1 MACFLFKTHNVGDYA
16 SNLDFDNSISWDQG
30 HSDLKAEDVVFIY
43 WIDEKRFI
51 CAAIVD
57 SAYFN
62 DKDDNRCYLTKLWNI
77 KQSDSDA
84 ILNNKSDF
92 KSLVAQSDKIKIA
105 DNNLIDVLL
114 ETYKNNDVNL
124 KRVLNV

>member
-1 MACFLFKTHNVGDYA
+1 MACFLFKTHNVCDYA

-43 WIDEKRFI
+43 WIDEKRFV

-62 DKDDNRCYLTKLWNI
+62 NKDDNRCYLTKLWDI
-77 KQSDSDA
+77 KESDSDA
-84 ILNNKSDF
+84 ILKNKSDF
-92 KSLVAQSDKIKIA
+92 KSLVAQSDKIKIT

>member
-1 MACFLFKTHNVGDYA
+1 M
-16 SNLDFDNSISWDQG
+16 
-30 HSDLKAEDVVFIY
+30 
-43 WIDEKRFI
+43 
-51 CAAIVD
+51 
-57 SAYFN
+57 
-62 DKDDNRCYLTKLWNI
+62 TKLWDI
-77 KQSDSDA
+77 KESDSDA
-84 ILNNKSDF
+84 ILKCKSDF

>member
-1 MACFLFKTHNVGDYA
+1 MAYFLFKTHNVDDYA

-30 HSDLKAEDVVFIY
+30 HSELKAEDVVFIY
-43 WIDEKRFI
+43 LIDEKRFI

-57 SAYFN
+57 SAYSN
-62 DKDDNRCYLTKLWNI
+62 NKDDNGCYLTKLWDI
-77 KQSDSDA
+77 KESDSDA
-84 ILNNKSDF
+84 ILKRKSDF
-92 KSLVAQSDKIKIA
+92 KSLRAESNKIKIS

-114 ETYKNNDVNL
+114 KTYKNNDVNL

>member
-1 MACFLFKTHNVGDYA
+1 M
-16 SNLDFDNSISWDQG
+16 WD
-30 HSDLKAEDVVFIY
+30 
-43 WIDEKRFI
+43 
-51 CAAIVD
+51 
-57 SAYFN
+57 
-62 DKDDNRCYLTKLWNI
+62 I
-77 KQSDSDA
+77 KESDSDA
-84 ILNNKSDF
+84 ILKNKSDF